1 MDKKKLSYDQV
12 IKGGA
17 LGVLVYLCD
26 MWKFEAELTAVIMP
40 AAAYGLHWLSTK
52 VGDPNV
58 ASFLAKNTGNSK
70 AKK

>member
-1 MDKKKLSYDQV
+1 MDKKELSYDQV

-26 MWKFEAELTAVIMP
+26 MWNFEAEMTAVLMP
-40 AAAYGLHWLSTK
+40 AAAYGLHWASTK
-52 VGDPNV
+52 VGDPKV
-58 ASFLAKNTGNSK
+58 ASFLAMGTAKAK